1 MGEGR
6 EREEAM
12 SARVNGIHHVT
23 SGVAGAQEDIDFF
36 TQVVGQRMIKQ
47 TVLFDGEKPIY
58 HLYYANK
65 HAQVG
70 SVMTCFPFRQA
81 GLTGRKGTGQIQTTC
96 YSVPVGSLKFWTEHM
111 ARHKVKHGGVH
122 ELFGQKRL
130 DFSHPAGLDF
140 AFVED
145 AHDKTEGW
153 TTDEISADV
162 AVRGFHSVVMSVRD
176 TEEQERFFVDGLG
189 FTKQGHSGAFIRFHI
204 NEGGAQ
210 KTVDLHHE
218 PDRKQGSWTFA
229 QGLVHHIAF
238 AVPTEKE
245 QTVVKAHLEGLGY
258 TDVSEIKD
266 RNYFHSIY
274 CRSPSGVLCEIA
286 TCDIGFA
293 IDEPK
298 EHLGEKS
305 RAAPKSSPRS
315 SRLRSRST
323 AENHPAPSGARAGR
337 VSKIRQHSQ
346 SLIGRGSSAADQ
358 APCGRICVCRNR
370 IPSCRRVRSA
380 PDGKDRRGRGRL
392 GCKPRPPT
400 RGGMPR
406 SGQKAAMPKSE

>member
-1 MGEGR
+1 VATRTAAGLYNAGEAHIVCPRLIRDAWFVRIAKATRKSQNEFKR
-6 EREEAM
+6 EDTM

-36 TQVVGQRMIKQ
+36 TKVVGQRMIKQ

-81 GLTGRKGTGQIQTTC
+81 GLSGRKGTGQIQTTG
-96 YSVPVGSLKFWTEHM
+96 YSVPVGSLKFWSGHFEK
-111 ARHKVKHGGVH
+111 HKVTHGAIH
-122 ELFGQKRL
+122 ERFGQKRL
-130 DFSHPAGLDF
+130 GFSHPAGLEFDL
-140 AFVED
+140 VED

-189 FTKQGHSGAFIRFHI
+189 FTKQGHSGPFIRFAI

-210 KTVDLHHE
+210 KTIDLHHE

-274 CRSPSGVLCEIA
+274 CRSPGGILCEIA

-293 IDEPK
+293 IDEPM
-298 EHLGEKS
+298 EHLGEKMLLPPWFEPR
-305 RAAPKSSPRS
+305 RAEIVAPLEPIKVPRH
-315 SRLRSRST
+315 
-323 AENHPAPSGARAGR
+323 A
-337 VSKIRQHSQ
+337 
-346 SLIGRGSSAADQ
+346 SAH
-358 APCGRICVCRNR
+358 
-370 IPSCRRVRSA
+370 
-380 PDGKDRRGRGRL
+380 
-392 GCKPRPPT
+392 
-400 RGGMPR
+400 
-406 SGQKAAMPKSE
+406 